1 MRKKLLSIAILL
13 TTSSSLFAAEAY
25 NPQKNYSA
33 TEQVQFNGNI
43 FEAQWWV
50 NQNESPAH
58 ITQNSW
64 ESPWVF
70 ISESESVTP
79 EDVLP

>member
-25 NPQKNYSA
+25 NPKKNYSA

-43 FEAQWWV
+43 FEAQ
-50 NQNESPAH
+50 
-58 ITQNSW
+58 
-64 ESPWVF
+64 
-70 ISESESVTP
+70 
-79 EDVLP
+79 